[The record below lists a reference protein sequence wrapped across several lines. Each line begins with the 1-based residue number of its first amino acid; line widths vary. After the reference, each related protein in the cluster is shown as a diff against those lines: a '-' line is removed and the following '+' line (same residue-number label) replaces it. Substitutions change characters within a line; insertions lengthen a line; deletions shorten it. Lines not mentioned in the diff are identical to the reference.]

1 MPASRGA
8 EDSVF
13 QAAKS
18 GLTRWLGRARDA
30 VMAPWRRFKAP
41 PNPDAIAATVPEWK
55 AQVDRILQ
63 ALTPAQIEGWAAAH
77 LPGDFDPKD
86 PYIQANIALTY
97 NLLVRI
103 PDEVHAM
110 VVSAILEGTNRGETT
125 EQIAQR
131 VDDILTFT
139 GSENWRNRAKVIA
152 QTETNRHFNGSM
164 LAHGLL
170 RERSGEQ
177 GLLKRWDTVMDN
189 KERDEHRLANNQ
201 VRLLNQPF
209 RVGGEDLL
217 FPGDPTGAPWNVIN
231 CVPGTAQVSAANV
244 SAIFRFPWRGQ
255 LLTVLG
261 ERGLRATVSPN
272 HPVLTELGWR
282 VACELQKGDHLV
294 GASLNYS
301 PTRSSPNEQDQPTSI
316 GEIFESLVGV
326 AHRQGVNRLAVNF
339 YGDRPS
345 GNVDVVLLDGKLSF
359 GMDPALEE
367 HFSQFCFTCAN
378 APTAPFGALEQFSL
392 AASSATKGV
401 VGFPDL
407 IASLL
412 TRHLLPLE
420 QLGLRLGSKGD
431 SFVYQTLTNSRSTD
445 AHLYGERITRASSNV
460 FLDKVIDVQVNPFGA
475 THLYTLQTVSGIYIA
490 DGIVS
495 HNCRCSLRLEKV
507 GR

>member
-1 MPASRGA
+1 MGCCVPASSGA

-13 QAAKS
+13 QAAKN

-77 LPGDFDPKD
+77 LPGDYDPKD
-86 PYIQANIALTY
+86 PFIQANLALTY

-164 LAHGLL
+164 LAHGQL
-170 RERSGEQ
+170 RERSGEP
-177 GLLKRWDTVMDN
+177 GFIKRWDTVMDN
-189 KERDEHRLANNQ
+189 KERVEHREANDQ

-209 RVGGEDLL
+209 LVGGENLL

-231 CVPGTAQVSAANV
+231 C
-244 SAIFRFPWRGQ
+244 
-255 LLTVLG
+255 
-261 ERGLRATVSPN
+261 
-272 HPVLTELGWR
+272 
-282 VACELQKGDHLV
+282 
-294 GASLNYS
+294 
-301 PTRSSPNEQDQPTSI
+301 
-316 GEIFESLVGV
+316 
-326 AHRQGVNRLAVNF
+326 
-339 YGDRPS
+339 
-345 GNVDVVLLDGKLSF
+345 
-359 GMDPALEE
+359 
-367 HFSQFCFTCAN
+367 
-378 APTAPFGALEQFSL
+378 
-392 AASSATKGV
+392 
-401 VGFPDL
+401 
-407 IASLL
+407 
-412 TRHLLPLE
+412 
-420 QLGLRLGSKGD
+420 
-431 SFVYQTLTNSRSTD
+431 
-445 AHLYGERITRASSNV
+445 
-460 FLDKVIDVQVNPFGA
+460 
-475 THLYTLQTVSGIYIA
+475 
-490 DGIVS
+490 
-495 HNCRCSLRLEKV
+495 RCSLRLEKV